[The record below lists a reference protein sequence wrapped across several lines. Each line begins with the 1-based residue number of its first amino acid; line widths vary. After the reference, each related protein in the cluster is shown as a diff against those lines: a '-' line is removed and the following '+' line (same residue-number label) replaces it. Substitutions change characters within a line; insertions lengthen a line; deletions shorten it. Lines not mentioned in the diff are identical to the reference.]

1 MRLASRGPAAW
12 GLAWATR
19 SSTTGSWSC
28 SHPGTRSCLQA
39 LHRFWPPLVDFAGR
53 LSADLAHPVQINAY
67 ITPKQSQGFSAHYD
81 VHDVFVLQITGSKR
95 WVIHDPVHPDPL
107 PNQPWT
113 RYRSAVES
121 CAAED
126 PSADHV
132 LEEGDVLYLPRGFIH
147 SAEALGG
154 ISIHLTIGIHSHT
167 RHDLVRS
174 LLELAEEDPRL
185 RRSLPLGIDV
195 GDPLS
200 WAPTSPPRSAALAEQ
215 IQAVPASDIAPVMA
229 RRSRGSTRPAPAGP
243 LAQAQALEGL
253 SSDTQVSLRSQQ
265 AVTIRDDGERVVLE
279 HPGGNLTFAAEAG
292 DALAALLSGDP
303 IHVGGLPG
311 LDDEEQLELVERLMR
326 AGIVVAAGPDLESG
340 T

>member
-1 MRLASRGPAAW
+1 MELFASGH
-12 GLAWATR
+12 TIV
-19 SSTTGSWSC
+19 
-28 SHPGTRSCLQA
+28 LQA
-39 LHRFWPPLVDFAGR
+39 LHRFWPPLVEFAGA

-81 VHDVFVLQITGSKR
+81 VHDVFVLQIAGSKR

-121 CAAED
+121 RAAED

-154 ISIHLTIGIHSHT
+154 VSVHLTIGIHSHT

-195 GDPLS
+195 GDPAQLS
-200 WAPTSPPRSAALAEQ
+200 SDLAATVTALAEQ
-215 IQAVPASDIAPVMA
+215 IQAVPASDVAPVMA
-229 RRSRGSTRPAPAGP
+229 RRVARQHAPGSGRAARAGAGAGTAERRHPGLAQVAAAGHDPGRRGARRARASGRKPDVRRRRPA
-243 LAQAQALEGL
+243 
-253 SSDTQVSLRSQQ
+253 TR
-265 AVTIRDDGERVVLE
+265 
-279 HPGGNLTFAAEAG
+279 
-292 DALAALLSGDP
+292 
-303 IHVGGLPG
+303 
-311 LDDEEQLELVERLMR
+311 
-326 AGIVVAAGPDLESG
+326 
-340 T
+340 